1 MISRASIL
9 SRVRGSIP
17 LVVMEPENNYLKT
30 LLVLLFWIG
39 AAADTSPVWGSEAAS
54 AVDSAD
60 AGAPSSASD
69 VSSGD
74 LSEVTVTASRLN
86 LLGTATTASQGS
98 VTEEELDLRPAYRV
112 GQLLESVPGLVVTV
126 HSGEGKANQYLARG
140 FNLDHGTDIANF
152 VDDMPINRPTNT
164 HGQGYSDLN
173 FLMPELSNGL
183 DYTKGPYYASVG
195 DFGSVAST
203 HLHLAN
209 DIPDQV
215 SVAGG
220 TLGVYNMF
228 VGGTDHLTDDDRLS
242 GGLYYGHV
250 DGPFTHPDDFRKF
263 AGTLRFSHGTDAD
276 GYSATAMYY
285 HGEGNL
291 TTDQPLRAIQEG
303 LITRWGTLDPTD
315 GSLSERFSLSGHYGA
330 TGDDW
335 KSSSS
340 VYFIH
345 SKMILWNDFTHYLD
359 DPVNG
364 DQEEQYE
371 SRSTAGGQSSF
382 ILTQSL
388 GGIQNDI
395 ELGTQLRFDDAYV
408 NRKHTL
414 HRAPLAYCSVE
425 QADGSII
432 QVPEA
437 GGICNADQVHLLD
450 LGPYVQDTTHW
461 TEWLRTVLGLRE
473 EYYRAEDHSATTGFQ
488 GTDHEFLVQPKGSLI
503 LGPWALT
510 EFYFSAGRGFHSDDV
525 RGVFGTVPV
534 AGVPG
539 TVGKTPLLAPTNGVE
554 AGVRTNIVPKL
565 SMQLAVFQ
573 QDFNSE
579 LAYDAD
585 IGQDTPS
592 APSRRQGVEFSAEY
606 HPLRWI
612 ELNTDLAESKARYR
626 GDVAAFGLDGDYIA
640 NAPSFIGSFGI
651 LVDNLGPWFG
661 GLQWRKLGA
670 FPINDGDRYPEDPGY
685 SEFNLDAGYKINSH
699 IKVQLSIYNLFDT
712 KADSSAYYYTSRLPG
727 EPAEGVAGIQVHPL
741 EPISAVLKVMAL
753 L

>member
-1 MISRASIL
+1 MPRGALLLWMSI
-9 SRVRGSIP
+9 
-17 LVVMEPENNYLKT
+17 
-30 LLVLLFWIG
+30 
-39 AAADTSPVWGSEAAS
+39 AAASHAYADSVPEATSAADSAGPTSPDNE
-54 AVDSAD
+54 
-60 AGAPSSASD
+60 
-69 VSSGD
+69 
-74 LSEVTVTASRLN
+74 LSEVTVITSRVN
-86 LLGTATTASQGS
+86 LLGTATTASQGA
-98 VTEEELDLRPAYRV
+98 VTGEELELRPVYRV

-215 SVAGG
+215 SLAGG
-220 TLGVYNMF
+220 TLGVYNAF
-228 VGGTDHLTDDDRLS
+228 VGGTDHLGDQDRLL

-250 DGPFTHPDDFRKF
+250 DGPFTHPDDFRKV

-276 GYSATAMYY
+276 GYSATATYY

-291 TTDQPLRAIQEG
+291 TTDQPLRAVQEG
-303 LITRWGTLDPTD
+303 LISRWGTLDPTD
-315 GSLSERFSLSGHYGA
+315 GSLSERFSFSGHYGA
-330 TGDDW
+330 TGDGW

-340 VYFIH
+340 AYFIH
-345 SKMILWNDFTHYLD
+345 SKMILWNDFTHDLN
-359 DPVNG
+359 DPING

-371 SRSTAGGQSSF
+371 SRSTAGGQSSLN
-382 ILTQSL
+382 ITQSF
-388 GGIQNDI
+388 GAIQNDVAV
-395 ELGTQLRFDDAYV
+395 GAQLRYDDAYV

-414 HRAPLAYCSVE
+414 HRVPLSYCSIA
-425 QADGSII
+425 QASGPAL

-461 TEWLRTVLGLRE
+461 TEWLRTVVGLRE
-473 EYYRAEDHSATTGFQ
+473 EYYRATDNSFTTGFQ
-488 GTDHEFLVQPKGSLI
+488 GGEHETLFQPKGSLI
-503 LGPWALT
+503 LGPFAET
-510 EFYFSAGRGFHSDDV
+510 EIYLSGGRGFHSDDV
-525 RGVFGTVPV
+525 RGVFGTVPLE
-534 AGVPG
+534 GVPG
-539 TVGKTPLLAPTNGVE
+539 TAGKTPLLAPTTGVE
-554 AGVRTNIVPKL
+554 IGVRSDIIPKL

-585 IGQDTPS
+585 AGQDAAS
-592 APSRRQGVEFSAEY
+592 APSRRQGVELSGAY
-606 HPLRWI
+606 HPWRWI
-612 ELNTDLAESKARYR
+612 ELNTDLAASKARYR
-626 GDVAAFGLDGDYIA
+626 GDVTAFGLDGPYIA
-640 NAPSFIGSFGI
+640 NAPNFIGSFGVLI
-651 LVDNLGPWFG
+651 DNLGPWFG

-670 FPINDGDRYPEDPGY
+670 YPIADGDKYPQDPGY
-685 SEFNLDAGYKINSH
+685 SEFNIDAGYKINAH
-699 IKVQLSIYNLFDT
+699 LKVQLSVYNLFNT
-712 KADSSAYYYTSRLPG
+712 KADSSAYYYTSRIPG
-727 EPAEGVAGIQVHPL
+727 EPPDGVTGIQVHPL
-741 EPISAVLKVMAL
+741 EPISGVLKVTAL

>member
-1 MISRASIL
+1 MSAAAYT
-9 SRVRGSIP
+9 GSAMSAEE
-17 LVVMEPENNYLKT
+17 L
-30 LLVLLFWIG
+30 G
-39 AAADTSPVWGSEAAS
+39 AAAD
-54 AVDSAD
+54 
-60 AGAPSSASD
+60 SSD
-69 VSSGD
+69 PGSGD

-98 VTEEELDLRPAYRV
+98 VTEEELDLRPVYRV

-173 FLMPELSNGL
+173 FLLPELSNGL

-209 DIPDQV
+209 VIPDQV
-215 SVAGG
+215 ALAGG

-228 VGGTDHLTDDDRLS
+228 AGGTDHFTDDDRLV
-242 GGLYYGHV
+242 GGVYYGHL
-250 DGPFTHPDDFRKF
+250 DGPFTHPDDFRKV

-291 TTDQPLRAIQEG
+291 TTDQPLRAIREG

-330 TGDDW
+330 TGEDW

-345 SKMILWNDFTHYLD
+345 SKMILWNDFTHYLE

-371 SRSTAGGQSSF
+371 SRSTAGGQSSL
-382 ILTQSL
+382 ILAQTL
-388 GGIQNDI
+388 GAIQNEI
-395 ELGTQLRFDDAYV
+395 EVGAQLRVDDTYV

-414 HRAPLAYCSVE
+414 HRVPLSYCSVG
-425 QADGSII
+425 QADGTAL
-432 QVPEA
+432 QVVA
-437 GGICNADQVHLLD
+437 LGGICNADQAHLLD

-461 TEWLRTVLGLRE
+461 TGWLRTVLGLRE
-473 EYYRAEDHSATTGFQ
+473 EFYRAADHSTTTGFE
-488 GTDHEFLVQPKGSLI
+488 GTDHEFLFQPKGNII

-510 EFYFSAGRGFHSDDV
+510 ELYLSAGRGFHSDDV

-534 AGVPG
+534 VGVPG
-539 TVGKTPLLAPTNGVE
+539 TAGKTPLLSPTDGVE
-554 AGVRTNIVPKL
+554 LGVRTNIVPKL
-565 SMQLAVFQ
+565 SLQLAVFQ

-585 IGQDTPS
+585 IGQDTAS
-592 APSRRQGVEFSAEY
+592 APSRRQGLELSAEF

-612 ELNTDLAESKARYR
+612 EFNTDLAESKARYR
-626 GDVAAFGLDGDYIA
+626 GAVSAFGLGGDYIA
-640 NAPSFIGSFGI
+640 NAPSFIGSFGV

-670 FPINDGDRYPEDPGY
+670 FPINDGNEYPEDPGY
-685 SEFNLDAGYKINSH
+685 SELNLDAGYKINTH
-699 IKVQLSIYNLFDT
+699 IKVQLSIYNLFNT
-712 KADSSAYYYTSRLPG
+712 HADSSAYYYTSRLPG

-741 EPISAVLKVMAL
+741 EPISAVLKVTAL

>member
-1 MISRASIL
+1 MLRSK
-9 SRVRGSIP
+9 VR
-17 LVVMEPENNYLKT
+17 
-30 LLVLLFWIG
+30 LLLLFG
-39 AAADTSPVWGSEAAS
+39 MSAAVYAGAALSAEETVAAADSSDPGS
-54 AVDSAD
+54 D
-60 AGAPSSASD
+60 
-69 VSSGD
+69 D

-98 VTEEELDLRPAYRV
+98 VTEEELDLRPVYRV

-173 FLMPELSNGL
+173 FLLPELSNGL

-209 DIPDQV
+209 EIPDQV
-215 SVAGG
+215 SLAGG
-220 TLGVYNMF
+220 TLGVYNLF
-228 VGGTDHLTDDDRLS
+228 AGGTDHFTDDDRLV
-242 GGLYYGHV
+242 GGVYYGHV
-250 DGPFTHPDDFRKF
+250 DGPFTHPDDFRKV

-330 TGDDW
+330 TGEDW

-345 SKMILWNDFTHYLD
+345 SKMILWNDFTHDLD

-371 SRSTAGGQSSF
+371 SRSTAGGQSSL
-382 ILTQSL
+382 ILTQNL
-388 GGIQNDI
+388 GAIQN
-395 ELGTQLRFDDAYV
+395 ELDVGTQLRFDDAYV

-414 HRAPLAYCSVE
+414 HRVPLSYCSVA
-425 QADGSII
+425 QADGTAL
-432 QVPEA
+432 QVTAA

-461 TEWLRTVLGLRE
+461 TGWLRTVLGLRE
-473 EYYRAEDHSATTGFQ
+473 EFYRAEDHSTTTGFQ
-488 GTDHEFLVQPKGSLI
+488 GTDHEFLFQPKGSII

-510 EFYFSAGRGFHSDDV
+510 ELYLSAGRGFHSDDV
-525 RGVFGTVPV
+525 RGVFGTVPIE
-534 AGVPG
+534 GIPG
-539 TVGKTPLLAPTNGVE
+539 AAGKTPLLAPTDGVE
-554 AGVRTNIVPKL
+554 LGVRTNVVPKL

-573 QDFNSE
+573 QDFKSE

-585 IGQDTPS
+585 VGLDTAS

-612 ELNTDLAESKARYR
+612 EFNTDLAESKARYR
-626 GDVAAFGLDGDYIA
+626 GDVSAFGLGGDYIA
-640 NAPSFIGSFGI
+640 NAPSFIGSFGV

-670 FPINDGDRYPEDPGY
+670 FPINDGEKYPEDPGY
-685 SEFNLDAGYKINSH
+685 SELNLDAGYKINTH
-699 IKVQLSIYNLFDT
+699 IKVQLSIYNLFNT
-712 KADSSAYYYTSRLPG
+712 HADSSAYYYTSRLPG

-741 EPISAVLKVMAL
+741 EPISGVLKVTAL